1 MSAATLDAPPPLASV
16 APPVPSAADRVLAE
30 AVYRAMRMIAAAMK
44 VRYGITILV
53 ELVDRA

>member
-1 MSAATLDAPPPLASV
+1 MSATVIEPLPLASV

-30 AVYRAMRMIAAAMK
+30 AVYRAMRMIAAAVK